1 MEWEYKEV
9 TLGTGGF
16 FGGKV
21 EVSQLE
27 ALMNNLGRDGWE
39 LGSAFAKRS
48 KVGLRSNLIQST
60 HPQNIK
66 TIINIVNVINYLSSE
81 TPKFLPDKGVN

>member
-1 MEWEYKEV
+1 MTWEYKVV

-21 EVSQLE
+21 EVPHLE

-39 LGSAFAKRS
+39 LGSAFSTNEGYGKSRDVVLLFKR
-48 KVGLRSNLIQST
+48 KL
-60 HPQNIK
+60 
-66 TIINIVNVINYLSSE
+66 
-81 TPKFLPDKGVN
+81 GVK